1 MPTVKLDKKTVMK
14 LLGKKID
21 DKTLKDRISMLGTD
35 LEDVSSTEIDVE
47 IFPNRPDM
55 LSEQG
60 FARALSSFIG
70 VKTGLRKYSVN
81 KSDYEVRVDKSVS
94 SVRPYTL
101 CVVVKGLKFTNENI
115 REIIQIQEKLHVTF
129 CRNRKKAAI
138 GIYPMGKI
146 SFPVRYLAKS
156 PSEIRFKPLESKKE
170 MNAKQILSQHPAGR
184 DYAHLMEG
192 LKKYAL
198 FVDAKDKILSMPPI
212 INSHETGKVSENTK
226 DVFIEAS
233 GFDLHTLNMIINILS
248 TMFSDMGGKLFEVK
262 VKYSGKT
269 IVSPNLNPTKMKID
283 IKYVNKLLGLEL
295 KEKDLEKLFGK
306 MGYSYSKGTAQI
318 PSYRADI
325 LHPIDLVED
334 VAIAYGYENFQ
345 EEIPDVATIGSESEM
360 ETFKRKVS
368 EILSGLGLLETSSYH
383 LTNRETQ
390 CEKML
395 VNLPLIELESAVNE
409 DYNVLRTWML
419 PQLIKILSE
428 NRHHELPQKIFEAG
442 IVFKEDAKSETGVK
456 EFTRLGVAITHK
468 TANFT
473 EAKQIL
479 DYLLRMLDVKY
490 NVKNVKHDS
499 FIKGRVGRVSVNGKN
514 IAYIG
519 EIHPQVLNN
528 FDIKTPIVGFEL
540 NLTDLFEILDK

>member
-1 MPTVKLDKKTVMK
+1 MPTVKLNKKTVMK
-14 LLGKKID
+14 LLGKQLD

-35 LEDVSSTEIDVE
+35 LEDVNSEDIDVE

-70 VKTGLRKYSVN
+70 VKTGLRKYSVA
-81 KSDYEVRVDKSVS
+81 KSQYEVYVDKNVS
-94 SVRPYTL
+94 NVRPYTL
-101 CVVVKGLKFTNENI
+101 CAVVKDLKFTDENI
-115 REIIQIQEKLHVTF
+115 REVIQIQEKLHVTF

-138 GIYPMGKI
+138 GIYPMEKI
-146 SFPVRYLAKS
+146 SFPIKYLAKK
-156 PSEIRFKPLESKKE
+156 PSEILFKPLEALKE
-170 MNAKQILSQHPAGR
+170 MDGAEILSRHPAGKT
-184 DYAHLMEG
+184 YAHLMKG

-198 FVDAKDKILSMPPI
+198 FVDNYDKILSMPPI

-226 DVFIEAS
+226 DIFIEAS
-233 GFDLHTLNMIINILS
+233 GFDFHTLNMIINILS
-248 TMFSDMGGKLFEVK
+248 TMFSDMGGKLYEVK
-262 VKYSGKT
+262 VKYSNK
-269 IVSPNLNPTKMKID
+269 IISSPNLNPAKMKID
-283 IKYVNKLLGLEL
+283 IQYVNKLLGLEL
-295 KEKDLEKLFGK
+295 KEKDLEKLFAK
-306 MGYSYSKGTAQI
+306 MGYDYSKGTAQI

-334 VAIAYGYENFQ
+334 VAIAYGYENFK

-360 ETFKRKVS
+360 ETFKRKIS
-368 EILSGLGLLETSSYH
+368 EILTGLGLLETSSYH
-383 LTNRETQ
+383 LTNKETQ

-395 VNLPLIELESAVNE
+395 VNLPLIELDSAVNE
-409 DYNVLRTWML
+409 EYNVLRTWML

-442 IVFKEDAKSETGVK
+442 VMFTEDAKSETGVK
-456 EFTRLGVAITHK
+456 EFTRLGVAITHQ

-490 NVKNVKHDS
+490 NVRDVKHDS
-499 FIKGRVGRVSVNGKN
+499 FIKGRVGRVSVQGKDV
-514 IAYIG
+514 AYIG

-540 NLTDLFEILDK
+540 NLTELFEILNK